1 MADISRY
8 SSDRLHT
15 PTVLFLYMGP
25 RRKDLLSKVQNGEEP
40 DSQFRGYMQMMD
52 RKDLYTDFLDLF
64 DTDLVPRWLLKFLP
78 FQFVPLYHLPRV
90 LTYDYVIASDAFLL
104 ASVVALCNKFRAH
117 KTKWIFVAIN
127 ILVMVRRHKENKFRN
142 AFLQHSWRSMWHIA
156 YLARDQREVLRSV
169 GVPDSKLTYMPL
181 GIDLDF
187 FKDAKGTGQGTY
199 VLSVGRDQGRDFET
213 FFAAAAMLPYPFIV
227 ATSPNNI
234 PKGVVIPSNVDIK
247 YDININDIKA
257 LYREARIVCLML
269 KGEETVEGSDCTGQ
283 TVLLE
288 SFGASQ
294 SVIVSDRA
302 WLRSYFTAGEDYLP
316 VPIGNPE
323 EVAKCIQALWE
334 DDATRAKL
342 SRNGNLTANKLYR
355 TEGMSEIILQ
365 ILSRDGAIE
374 KPI

>member
-1 MADISRY
+1 
-8 SSDRLHT
+8 
-15 PTVLFLYMGP
+15 MGP
-25 RRKDLLSKVQNGEEP
+25 RRKDLLAKVESGEEP
-40 DSQFRGYMQMMD
+40 DSQFRGYIQMKD
-52 RKDLYTDFLDLF
+52 REDLQTDFLDLF
-64 DTDLVPRWLLKFLP
+64 DTDLVPRWVLRFLP

-90 LTYDYVIASDAFLL
+90 LAYDYVIASDAFLL
-104 ASVVALCNKFRAH
+104 ASVVAFCNKFRRH

-127 ILVMVRRHKENKFRN
+127 ILVMVRRHKKNKFRN

-156 YLARDQREVLRSV
+156 YLEREQSAVLQSV

-187 FKDAKGTGQGTY
+187 FKDAKGNGDGSY

-213 FFAAAAMLPYPFIV
+213 FFAAAALLPYPFIV
-227 ATSPNNI
+227 ATSPKNI
-234 PKGVVIPSNVDIK
+234 PKGVVIPPNVDIK
-247 YDININDIKA
+247 YDININAIKA
-257 LYREARIVCLML
+257 LYRNARIVCLVL
-269 KGEETVEGSDCTGQ
+269 KGEDTVEGSDCTGQ

-302 WLRSYFTAGEDYLP
+302 WLRSYFTPGEDYLP

-323 EVAKCIQALWE
+323 AVAKHIQELWE
-334 DDATRAKL
+334 DDGARSKL
-342 SRNGNLTANKLYR
+342 SQSGNLTANRLYR
-355 TEGMSEIILQ
+355 TEGMAEVILQ

-374 KPI
+374 KTV